1 MYFFL
6 ILENTSKKSQLKRYT
21 IEIHMFVIL
30 SLRNF
35 KYADLKSIGT
45 HVDGY
50 VSKIY
55 PILVCFIQKKLTIC
69 CFIRINLSIYLIV
82 FIDKIILSY
91 L

>member
-45 HVDGY
+45 HVDSY

-55 PILVCFIQKKLTIC
+55 PILVCFIQKKFDDLM
-69 CFIRINLSIYLIV
+69 LY
-82 FIDKIILSY
+82 
-91 L
+91 